1 MGNCM
6 HKEKSDKRVMRDRLL
21 QENEGERIYFY
32 DAEDVRERETGMDEM
47 YDIDTW
53 EIHGRT
59 QTQDVSRFKETL
71 VTSDRLSR
79 MKSITSPAFSGES
92 K

>member
-1 MGNCM
+1 MR
-6 HKEKSDKRVMRDRLL
+6 KEKSDKRVIRDRLL

-32 DAEDVRERETGMDEM
+32 DAEDVRETEMDEM